1 MCTEF
6 PPNSGADVVNKR
18 QQCPSTAAS
27 SHPAAECSSAP
38 AISPT
43 TSTSCPVNNSSIC
56 HREQEQCQTAD
67 VDDGGSGRAPSS
79 EWNLEEDSE
88 EGDQRSSEIVQCELA
103 PQSTADV
110 SCGGVIHQR
119 RVFDVASLSGGVNRA
134 VCPIRP
140 KLDVCMLVCG
150 TFYLASS
157 LYYI

>member
-43 TSTSCPVNNSSIC
+43 TSTCPANNSSTC

-79 EWNLEEDSE
+79 ERNLDEDSE
-88 EGDQRSSEIVQCELA
+88 GGDQRSSEMVQRELA

-119 RVFDVASLSGGVNRA
+119 RVFDVASLSGGVDRA